1 MKYKHYNFK
10 YKEVKIDPYRIMYEY
25 KITHPAHQHA
35 LKKLLRAGNSIKDLK
50 QDIQEVIDSLERWIE
65 MIDEDEQVEQK
76 KKSFQFVKE
85 TPMSVQK
92 SCATCKHDL
101 ASDLCSHEAGP
112 NECLYYSHWEPKNI
126 HEILRDAP

>member
-1 MKYKHYNFK
+1 MTLENYEYYNFK
-10 YKEVKIDPYRIMYEY
+10 YKEVKIDPYRIMFEY

-50 QDIQEVIDSLERWIE
+50 QDIQEVVDSLERWIE
-65 MIDEDEQVEQK
+65 MIDEDEQVAQK
-76 KKSFQFVKE
+76 E
-85 TPMSVQK
+85 NPMSVQK

-101 ASDLCSHEAGP
+101 AFDLCGHEAGP

-126 HEILRDAP
+126 HEILRDTP